1 MAILRDTIINQGNVQ
16 LPSGTSAERPS
27 SPELGQ
33 IRYNTDKKLVEFYNG
48 NNWQNNHDWIVTEQQ
63 RFFPSYDP
71 RILIHAEAEGNNN
84 QNGYD
89 RQNIFVNG
97 NEILD
102 ATTPRSYRFTQ
113 LRKDSNG
120 LYQLID
126 SNTFDAYG
134 DRTGTSTR
142 GTAEEALN
150 FLQTFENYDLLV
162 CTSHDHLRN
171 SDFFAPELV
180 ENFQSVNGTE
190 FDFRS
195 ERDMYLLIA
204 EKNGRKFYEN
214 YELEGNPGFT
224 VSMWLP

>member
-1 MAILRDTIINQGNVQ
+1 MAILKKTVINQGNIQ
-16 LPSGTSAERPS
+16 LPAGTTAERPS
-27 SPELGQ
+27 SPELAQ
-33 IRYNTDKKLVEFYNG
+33 IRYNTDKKLVEFFNG
-48 NNWQNNHDWIVTEQQ
+48 DNWQNNHDWIVTEQQ

-71 RILIHAEAEGNNN
+71 RILIHAESEGLNNT
-84 QNGYD
+84 NGYR

-102 ATTPRSYRFTQ
+102 GTTPRSYRFTQ

-120 LYQLID
+120 LYQLIN
-126 SNTFDAYG
+126 SNTYDVYG
-134 DRTGTSTR
+134 RTSQ
-142 GTAEEALN
+142 AESALS

-162 CTSHDHLRN
+162 CTSYDHLRN
-171 SDFFAPELV
+171 SDIFAQELID
-180 ENFQSVNGTE
+180 NFQSVNGTE
-190 FDFRS
+190 FNFRS
-195 ERDMYLLIA
+195 ERDMYLLIS